1 MRQRPVS
8 TRPQNRQ
15 VQALERPSTA
25 IGFEKP
31 SNSAFDRNEP
41 NRKSGGLIKLLKK
54 SFGKGKHKKDR
65 SKVRDHFYTKRK
77 TS

>member
-31 SNSAFDRNEP
+31 SSSSFDRNEP

-65 SKVRDHFYTKRK
+65 LKVRFFLQTDRN
-77 TS
+77 